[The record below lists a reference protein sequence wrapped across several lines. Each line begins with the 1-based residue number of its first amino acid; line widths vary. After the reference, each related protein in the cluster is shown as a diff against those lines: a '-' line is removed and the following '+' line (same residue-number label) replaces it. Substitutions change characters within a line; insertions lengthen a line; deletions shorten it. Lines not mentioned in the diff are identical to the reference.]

1 MFEKEIR
8 ELFELA
14 WRVVNETDYFVSFNI
29 VTHTH
34 CCYIDIMNSKWESK
48 KKADVTYTIYFGS
61 ELLEEESLGQY
72 KLAKA
77 HLLKLLIDGK
87 CPLGAEYN
95 EAPVEE
101 VSE

>member
-14 WRVVNETDYFVSFNI
+14 WRVMNETDYFVSFEI
-29 VTHTH
+29 AAHTH
-34 CCYIDIMNSKWESK
+34 CCYIGVMNSKWEPDK
-48 KKADVTYTIYFGS
+48 ERDATYDIYIDRGTLKEVSF
-61 ELLEEESLGQY
+61 ERY

-77 HLLKLLIDGK
+77 HLLKFLVDGK
-87 CPLGAEYN
+87 CPLGAEY
-95 EAPVEE
+95 EETPAEE